1 MLGDLRW
8 TARGSWPRSAATAGL
23 IWQLEDQD
31 LGERGG
37 RRQGRE
43 GGEGGEERRG
53 KGRRREAH
61 GGGQLSLATR
71 DVEDSGADGNL
82 AEPERRDLRPS
93 AIITVCT
100 PPTHLYM

>member
-37 RRQGRE
+37 E
-43 GGEGGEERRG
+43 EAGEGR
-53 KGRRREAH
+53 
-61 GGGQLSLATR
+61 GGGR
-71 DVEDSGADGNL
+71 GGKEG
-82 AEPERRDLRPS
+82 
-93 AIITVCT
+93 
-100 PPTHLYM
+100 